1 MSNLAYRLVPL
12 AVLGFGL
19 ASTASAAPPTRALSA
34 ARNTTINGQVMGTI
48 TANSG
53 VTAALRQVHTLLA
66 TADHDYNGHR
76 AKAAQHVAQ
85 ALRELGG
92 HHAGT
97 NHKAGTGPG
106 RAAGQNAAGNRA
118 RLPQAQSDA
127 QLQKAL
133 QMLSGLGGQIQNHPN
148 AAGHVQSAI
157 TELNTAL
164 KIR

>member
-1 MSNLAYRLVPL
+1 MSHSTYRLVPL
-12 AVLGFGL
+12 AVLGFAL
-19 ASTASAAPPTRALSA
+19 VSTASAAD
-34 ARNTTINGQVMGTI
+34 ARPVGGRGTAI
-48 TANSG
+48 SGPVKGANTANSG
-53 VTAALRQVHTLLA
+53 ATATLRQVHTLLA

-76 AKAAQHVAQ
+76 AKAAQHVTQ

-92 HHAGT
+92 HHAGA
-97 NHKAGTGPG
+97 NHKAGTGQG
-106 RAAGQNAAGNRA
+106 RAAGQNAAGNRV

-133 QMLSGLGGQIQNHPN
+133 QLLGGLGGQIQNHPT